1 MKYWNKDK
9 RTRQKHWHA
18 VRRRGVR
25 DYAEVKRELQL
36 TDSPGRF
43 YLYYG
48 SLTVW
53 FELEQDAMWFAL
65 RNQA

>member
-9 RTRQKHWHA
+9 RIRQKHWHR
-18 VRRRGVR
+18 VTTTVNWNY
-25 DYAEVKRELQL
+25 DEIKHKLQL

-48 SLTVW
+48 SRTVW
-53 FELEQDAMWFAL
+53 FEREADAVWYRLAPV
-65 RNQA
+65 